1 MTVKEMLILF
11 KPGSGCDYH
20 RMALPYGY
28 MGYDFSNGLN
38 LTPEKVAGFKC
49 IAFNRVPLN
58 IDPDTIK
65 RYKDNGG
72 LVLMDVD
79 DYWILPSNHYLKSGW
94 AKAGVSERIMKLLEI
109 ATVVTCTTERLASKV
124 KEFNENAL
132 VIPNSL
138 PFINHSQF
146 TYTRQPSEHV
156 RFGFVGGSS
165 HLFDVRQIGPIF
177 QHYSQLP
184 FKFCGYSEKN
194 DQAKKMDLVFSNYG
208 KNKNYTH
215 LEMQPLDKYLYGYDD
230 IDVAIAPLED
240 NEFNKYKSN
249 LKILEAGLKKCAI
262 ICSPNAC
269 YTDTVPDNIVTY
281 AKSIRDWKEAFK
293 QYKDKD
299 FAKERG
305 EKVYEWVKQYYEMGE
320 VNKLRSKLLESL

>member
-1 MTVKEMLILF
+1 
-11 KPGSGCDYH
+11 
-20 RMALPYGY
+20 
-28 MGYDFSNGLN
+28 
-38 LTPEKVAGFKC
+38 
-49 IAFNRVPLN
+49 
-58 IDPDTIK
+58 
-65 RYKDNGG
+65 
-72 LVLMDVD
+72 
-79 DYWILPSNHYLKSGW
+79 
-94 AKAGVSERIMKLLEI
+94 
-109 ATVVTCTTERLASKV
+109 
-124 KEFNENAL
+124 
-132 VIPNSL
+132 
-138 PFINHSQF
+138 
-146 TYTRQPSEHV
+146 
-156 RFGFVGGSS
+156 
-165 HLFDVRQIGPIF
+165 
-177 QHYSQLP
+177 
-184 FKFCGYSEKN
+184 
-194 DQAKKMDLVFSNYG
+194 
-208 KNKNYTH
+208 
-215 LEMQPLDKYLYGYDD
+215 MQPLDKYLYGYDD